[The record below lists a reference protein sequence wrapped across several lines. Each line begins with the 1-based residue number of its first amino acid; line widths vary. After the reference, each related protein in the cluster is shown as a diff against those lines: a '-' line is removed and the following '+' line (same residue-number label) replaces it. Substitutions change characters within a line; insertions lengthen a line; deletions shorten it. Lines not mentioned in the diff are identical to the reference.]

1 MFSTVERKTNVVS
14 AQFAIS
20 KRLFLQLLKLS
31 SPPHKDKGGRYYRIC
46 FAVRDER
53 VPIVNLHASTISLG
67 QLDSK
72 GGRNDRVQ
80 LRRAQRW
87 LGAENE
93 MGKSRVSKRCKV
105 SLIQSQINSRGDE
118 DGLLG
123 ASSWPARGR
132 IDESRYVS
140 TYLLRY
146 LYLCRVGTYI
156 HTLRV
161 SSLTVSYVRRLER
174 AYERTLG

>member
-80 LRRAQRW
+80 LRRA
-87 LGAENE
+87 
-93 MGKSRVSKRCKV
+93 
-105 SLIQSQINSRGDE
+105 
-118 DGLLG
+118 
-123 ASSWPARGR
+123 
-132 IDESRYVS
+132 
-140 TYLLRY
+140 
-146 LYLCRVGTYI
+146 
-156 HTLRV
+156 
-161 SSLTVSYVRRLER
+161 
-174 AYERTLG
+174 